1 MNHRKQILN
10 ELSEAF
16 WAVDESQ
23 LESVVKRIQHSGK
36 IFCDGM
42 GRSSLAMRGFA
53 MRLVQLGL
61 PGCMV
66 GEVTTPAFGKDDLLL
81 ICSASGTSPVL
92 LYHAQQAIRQG
103 GTVAIITGS
112 PASPLGELAGDIV
125 LIPASNKDSNR
136 LELTSIQ
143 PMGSLFEQTS
153 QLVCDTLTLMLM
165 EQMNISAEEMRK
177 RHANIE

>member
-1 MNHRKQILN
+1 MNYQKQII
-10 ELSEAF
+10 SEVSKTF
-16 WAVDESQ
+16 LAVNPIQ
-23 LESVVKRIQHSGK
+23 LQTVVDRIQHSGK
-36 IFCDGM
+36 VFCNGL
-42 GRSSLAMRGFA
+42 GRSSLAMRGFV
-53 MRLVQLGL
+53 MRLVQLGR

-103 GTVAIITGS
+103 GSVAIITGS
-112 PASPLGELAGDIV
+112 PASPLGELAGDII
-125 LIPASNKDSNR
+125 LIPASNKDSDQS
-136 LELTSIQ
+136 ELTSIQ

-165 EQMNISAEEMRK
+165 ERMHISADDMRK